1 MDRRGFLQA
10 AAAGALTAA
19 ASPAAGKM
27 IGIQVGAV
35 SFVDEGVEK
44 VLDVFQQ
51 DGAVNTLFLATFT
64 YGRGIAGRQIASQ
77 PLPDHGKREYDTD
90 TFHGGSYTRIHPEY
104 YRDTVLTDFRAP
116 EFGDYD
122 VLEAVLP
129 SARKRGMKTI
139 CWFEDVFRKD
149 LPNIDQ
155 LQEKELSGNNATTV
169 CFNNPN
175 YRNWLLGIVEDWS
188 RSYDID
194 GIMWGSERQGAFSNA
209 LNAHAGSSPS

>member
-19 ASPAAGKM
+19 ASPADRKT

-44 VLDVFQQ
+44 VLDIFQQ

-90 TFHGGSYTRIHPEY
+90 TFHGGS
-104 YRDTVLTDFRAP
+104 
-116 EFGDYD
+116 
-122 VLEAVLP
+122 
-129 SARKRGMKTI
+129 
-139 CWFEDVFRKD
+139 
-149 LPNIDQ
+149 
-155 LQEKELSGNNATTV
+155 
-169 CFNNPN
+169 
-175 YRNWLLGIVEDWS
+175 
-188 RSYDID
+188 
-194 GIMWGSERQGAFSNA
+194 
-209 LNAHAGSSPS
+209 